1 MIYMA
6 PRRLQVSGDER
17 LGLLMGPATYEF
29 LWVMHPEIRPD
40 TKAFCKVRK
49 ASCIARKD

>member
-1 MIYMA
+1 MIFID
-6 PRRLQVSGDER
+6 PRLLQVSGDER

-29 LWVMHPEIRPD
+29 LWAMHPEIRPD

-49 ASCIARKD
+49 ASCTARKD